1 MSEVHNVAAT
11 FSNLTNSINKFG
23 YNLPKFELE
32 NHEHCESIRSTP
44 INQLFQIRASLES
57 YNDIINE
64 GPIPGE
70 SEKSQ
75 SERHFRKFLD
85 KFSLSIN
92 ENMLNDL
99 QDDYLIEVYSKSH
112 QQLYRS
118 LNFLKLCSY
127 DLGTLTFVPWD
138 KLFYRPKEN
147 TDEMFKTINYVLDNN
162 LENFNS
168 NIPVHFLTELCS
180 NRKFGYKLIRVGIIY
195 DRETSESMGYV
206 SIIYIKEVL
215 DTFRVL
221 H

>member
-1 MSEVHNVAAT
+1 
-11 FSNLTNSINKFG
+11 
-23 YNLPKFELE
+23 
-32 NHEHCESIRSTP
+32 
-44 INQLFQIRASLES
+44 
-57 YNDIINE
+57 
-64 GPIPGE
+64 
-70 SEKSQ
+70 
-75 SERHFRKFLD
+75 
-85 KFSLSIN
+85 
-92 ENMLNDL
+92 
-99 QDDYLIEVYSKSH
+99 
-112 QQLYRS
+112 LYRS